1 LDTASR
7 HIRGVA
13 HKLQTT
19 PLCLTEGQQQWGL
32 GSAHSLTMMQVVSDI
47 SLQLQYFS
55 SNRDVSLQLQY
66 FSSNQQGDLPLD
78 ASQHVHSAL
87 SVW

>member
-1 LDTASR
+1 
-7 HIRGVA
+7 
-13 HKLQTT
+13 
-19 PLCLTEGQQQWGL
+19 
-32 GSAHSLTMMQVVSDI
+32 MMQVVSDI